1 MASNSEVM
9 SRGWLTAYLRHRLQ
23 RAELDV
29 THVVKFPRG
38 SSRETWFVEFR
49 EAPADETRKV
59 VFRADLPSGSTI
71 PSPLDQ
77 EYAIYEKLGRS
88 RVPVAKVLWWE
99 DDARWSMDGRP
110 FFVRE
115 QVEGSWNVPH
125 FHDPDPAY
133 DELRIEIS
141 KEHMRKLALVHNVD
155 WRALGFDEILSA
167 PASTAVCGHHMID
180 AMVRRFEQF
189 RLEAIPIFLEGAE
202 FLRDRAPPAP
212 RIVLCKGTNG
222 LGEEIFQGRTIVA
235 MSDWEEAS
243 LGDPAADFASLQD
256 LAPEIVRDGRSIWG
270 LEASLAY
277 YREVSGID
285 VTIDSVRFYQMLR
298 ALSTIEFSAN
308 AARGVTD
315 CAEATIRQAWTATEV
330 LHIGKR
336 SLGGLMG
343 IGPGIPADYYA
354 ELNRT
359 VEDVVS

>member
-1 MASNSEVM
+1 M
-9 SRGWLTAYLRHRLQ
+9 SRGWLTAYLRQRLK
-23 RAELDV
+23 REGAEA

-49 EAPADETRKV
+49 ESEGAPTRKV

-77 EYAIYEKLGRS
+77 EYGIYERLGRTK
-88 RVPVAKVLWWE
+88 VPVAKVLWWE
-99 DDARWSMDGRP
+99 DDPQWSMDGRP

-115 QVEGSWNVPH
+115 QVEGSWNVPN
-125 FHDPDPAY
+125 FHSPDPAY
-133 DELRIEIS
+133 DELRIEVS

-155 WRALGFDEILSA
+155 WRALGFDRILPA
-167 PASTAVCGHHMID
+167 PPSEAACGHNMID

-202 FLRDRAPPAP
+202 FLRDRAPAAP

-256 LAPEIVRDGRSIWG
+256 FTPEIVRDGRTIWG
-270 LEASLAY
+270 LEHSLAY

-285 VTIDSVRFYQMLR
+285 LPLENVRFYQMLR
-298 ALSTIEFSAN
+298 ALSTIGFSAN

-315 CAEATIRQAWTATEV
+315 
-330 LHIGKR
+330 
-336 SLGGLMG
+336 
-343 IGPGIPADYYA
+343 
-354 ELNRT
+354 
-359 VEDVVS
+359 

>member
-1 MASNSEVM
+1 M
-9 SRGWLTAYLRHRLQ
+9 SREWLTAYLRHRLE
-23 RAELDV
+23 RAHAVV
-29 THVVKFPRG
+29 TNVVKFPRG

-49 EAPADETRKV
+49 DEPAGATRKV

-88 RVPVAKVLWWE
+88 AVPVAKVLWWE
-99 DDARWSMDGRP
+99 DDPRWSMDGRP

-115 QVEGSWNVPH
+115 QVDGSWNVPD
-125 FHDPDPAY
+125 FRNPDPQF
-133 DELRIEIS
+133 DELRIAIS

-155 WRALGFDEILSA
+155 WRALGFDTILPTPSSA
-167 PASTAVCGHHMID
+167 AVCGHNLID

-189 RLEAIPIFLEGAE
+189 RLEAIPLFLEGAE

-243 LGDPAADFASLQD
+243 IGDPAADFASLQD
-256 LAPEIVRDGRSIWG
+256 FTPEIVRDGKSIWG

-285 VTIDSVRFYQMLR
+285 LPLANVRFYQMLR
-298 ALSTIEFSAN
+298 ALSTVEFSAN

-336 SLGGLMG
+336 SLGGIMG
-343 IGPGIPADYYA
+343 IGPGVPPEYYA